1 MDKLIERL
9 KDASSTIPGILLTLG
24 ALIAMFK
31 DTATEVI
38 KFVSDLGYTW
48 NPNPTTIALVLIIVL
63 GLKMIFLDGKKDATR
78 VILKDEVK

>member
-1 MDKLIERL
+1 MNEIIERI
-9 KDASSTIPGILLTLG
+9 KDKGSTIPGLLFTITG
-24 ALIAMFK
+24 LIAIFK
-31 DTATEVI
+31 EYAVQLID
-38 KFVSDLGYTW
+38 FVSGLGYTW